1 MVYIGSLE
9 YDELLRATGEI
20 IIFGAGSLLPYLMK
34 KLEALNLSQKI
45 IAICDNNA
53 AVHGEKAAGILVM
66 SPERVF
72 REYADADYIVYNQYF
87 MEICKQLQENNITGI
102 HLIRQDS
109 L

>member
-9 YDELLRATGEI
+9 YDEQLKATRGI

-34 KLEALNLSQKI
+34 KLDAINLSHKI
-45 IAICDNNA
+45 MAICDNNT
-53 AVHGEKAAGILVM
+53 AVHGEKLAGISVM
-66 SPERVF
+66 SPELVF

-87 MEICKQLQENNITGI
+87 MEICKQLQENHITGI
-102 HLIRQDS
+102 HLIRQGS